1 MEFKPLKGN
10 AIVKLAND
18 INKTKSGIIINNS
31 QTEIWE
37 IVALPDELPEYL
49 QELKVGS
56 KILTWKNWKGFVVK
70 KLVEDDRQVEYIC
83 MDLPDV
89 AAILE

>member
-1 MEFKPLKGN
+1 MEFRPLKGN

-18 INKTKSGIIINNS
+18 INKTTSGILVKSS

-37 IVALPDELPEYL
+37 IVALPKELPEYL

-56 KILTWKNWKGFVVK
+56 KILIWKGWKGFVVK
-70 KLVEDDRQVEYIC
+70 KVIEDDKQIEYIC
-83 MDLPDV
+83 MDLPDI
-89 AAILE
+89 AAIVE